1 MSWTRYAGVG
11 YESVESEVAI
21 FSAAAR
27 DTETS
32 DRLAGQASGSAF
44 SKLINLERAGIVS

>member
-1 MSWTRYAGVG
+1 MG

-27 DTETS
+27 GTKTS
-32 DRLAGQASGSAF
+32 DLLADQASGSAF
-44 SKLINLERAGIVS
+44 SKLVNLESVGIVS